1 MHHIVFDMEWNQAVI
16 KEKIIQTPVFLH
28 GEIVQIGAIKL
39 DADFCPVGELKL
51 DVRPAYYTRMNSR
64 VRRLTGIS
72 NQMLKQGLPFLM
84 ALEEFKAWCGA
95 QGLFDFITWGT
106 DDMPILRENLL
117 LYEQE
122 LDWLPPCYDLQRI
135 YDAQVGQENRQWSLA
150 TALEKLELSAFGQA
164 HDALDDARN
173 TAQVCGALDMGRG
186 IAEYAEPVRRPKR
199 QKREQQQVYQGY
211 AERGTVFEDSKARR
225 FYCPACGRR
234 LRCGNWTARGGGRFV
249 TAATCTQHGEF
260 FAKLRIKQ
268 APDGTFTLVRTLRA
282 MDDDGRAQLE
292 APATQRRRRRRG
304 RGKGGAPAAEAQTAQ
319 AE

>member
-39 DADFCPVGELKL
+39 DEDFRVLGELKL
-51 DVRPAYYTRMNSR
+51 DVRPAFYTRMNSR
-64 VRRLTGIS
+64 VKRLTGIS
-72 NQMLKQGLPFLM
+72 NQKLKQGLPFPM
-84 ALEEFKAWCGA
+84 AVAEFKAWCGA
-95 QGLFDFITWGT
+95 HGPFHFITWGT

-117 LYEQE
+117 LYE
-122 LDWLPPCYDLQRI
+122 LDMDWLPPCYDLQRI
-135 YDAQVGQENRQWSLA
+135 YDAQIGQENRQWSLS
-150 TALEKLELSAFGQA
+150 TALEKLELTPLGQA

-173 TAQVCGALDMGRG
+173 TAQVCAALNMAQG
-186 IAEYAEPVRRPKR
+186 IAEYSEPVRRQKR
-199 QKREQQQVYQGY
+199 ERREQQQVYPGY
-211 AERGTVFEDSKARR
+211 AGRAEAFEDSKARR

-234 LRCGNWTARGGGRFV
+234 LRCGNWKARSGGRLI
-249 TAATCTQHGEF
+249 TAAICAQHGEF

-282 MDDDGRAQLE
+282 MDDDARAQLE

-304 RGKGGAPAAEAQTAQ
+304 RGKGGVSPATAQ